1 MGTLSGGGTQKITVG
16 ERVLI
21 GANAGIGISVGD
33 DCVVE
38 AGLYVTAGT
47 RVSVLREGEQ
57 PRVVKAIDLSGVPN
71 LLLRRNST
79 TGAVEA
85 LPRAAG
91 TVELN
96 EALHKN

>member
-1 MGTLSGGGTQKITVG
+1 M
-16 ERVLI
+16 
-21 GANAGIGISVGD
+21 
-33 DCVVE
+33 
-38 AGLYVTAGT
+38 
-47 RVSVLREGEQ
+47 SVLREGEQ